1 MLPQRT
7 PMPLKAFSV
16 RPASTRAL
24 LLPLCPANG
33 FGTTSIP
40 VVSGSVTQSGSL
52 SPYPAITIGGQP
64 ATVLYAGL
72 VAPGEF
78 QFNVVVPTSLATGD
92 QPITAAY
99 GGLST
104 QAGAMITIQQ

>member
-1 MLPQRT
+1 
-7 PMPLKAFSV
+7 MPGETIVLY
-16 RPASTRAL
+16 
-24 LLPLCPANG
+24 ANG